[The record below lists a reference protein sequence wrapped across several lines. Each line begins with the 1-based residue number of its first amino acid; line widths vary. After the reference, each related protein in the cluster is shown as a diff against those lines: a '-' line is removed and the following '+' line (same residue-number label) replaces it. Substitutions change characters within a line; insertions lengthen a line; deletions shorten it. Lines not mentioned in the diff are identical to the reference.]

1 MPAQN
6 NAPQRTEMLEVCY
19 VALLTLTSLP
29 SSEGTACGGN
39 ANKISVYHAKPR
51 RKCSI
56 SGFQIKGSYA
66 SVKNRITTSD
76 QFFSLRAAR
85 MSEVHQGTQSQ
96 LSLPHPEII

>member
-6 NAPQRTEMLEVCY
+6 NAPQGTEMLEVCY

-39 ANKISVYHAKPR
+39 TNKVRVYHSKPR
-51 RKCSI
+51 RKCSM

-66 SVKNRITTSD
+66 SFKNQIPTSD

-85 MSEVHQGTQSQ
+85 MSEVNSQSQ
-96 LSLPHPEII
+96 LSLPRPEII